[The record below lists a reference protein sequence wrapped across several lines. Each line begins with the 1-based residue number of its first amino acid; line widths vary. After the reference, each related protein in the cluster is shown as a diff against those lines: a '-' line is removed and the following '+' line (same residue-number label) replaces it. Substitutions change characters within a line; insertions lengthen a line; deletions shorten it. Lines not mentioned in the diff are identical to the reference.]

1 MKKYLC
7 LIWMGLMSLGVATAQ
22 NVGGN
27 TMTLTLE
34 EAIELALSDN
44 PTVKVANLEI
54 ERYDYVRKQTL
65 SSLYPQVDA
74 SMQYSLAL
82 RRQEMAKGL
91 SFGGKNTFNSAASV
105 SLPLYA
111 PAVYKQLQL
120 NRAQMESAVESARA
134 TRIDMIASVRA
145 AYYNVLLAKQSLAV
159 LQEAVLT
166 TERVVANTKSLYD
179 NGLASEYDYL
189 TAQVQLSNLRPQV
202 LQTESAISIT
212 KLQLKMYLSL
222 PEEVDVEVVGTLD
235 SFRDKVLLSGDYSR
249 DLSDNT
255 TLRSLDIQAD
265 MLKTQEKLI
274 KASRMPVVAAFG
286 QVSYIVQ
293 EYVNISGFSAI
304 VGGGGGYGD
313 MGNNGNGGGEEM
325 PETMAFTRAQA
336 GATQSTASQ
345 SKYWSQVPVSVGAQV
360 SIPLFAGFKT
370 VNQLREVRNQISQLN
385 IQRQYAEAGIR
396 LQVEQAINTLLTARE
411 TMLSNERTVEQA
423 QKAYDI
429 SLTRYNAGAGTI
441 LELNSSQLSL
451 TQAQLSYSQ
460 SIYDYLSAYA
470 SYEKTLGTE
479 NM

>member
-1 MKKYLC
+1 M
-7 LIWMGLMSLGVATAQ
+7 AQ

-27 TMTLTLE
+27 TLTLTLDD
-34 EAIELALSDN
+34 AISLALSDN

-74 SMQYSLAL
+74 SLQYSLAL
-82 RRQEMAKGL
+82 RRQEMTEGF
-91 SFGGKNTFNSAASV
+91 SFGGKNTFNTAASV
-105 SLPLYA
+105 SLPLFV
-111 PAVYKQLQL
+111 PAVYEQLKL
-120 NRAQMESAVESARA
+120 NRTQMESAVESARA
-134 TRIDMIASVRA
+134 TRIDMIASVRS
-145 AYYNVLLAKQSLAV
+145 AYYNVLLAEQSLAV
-159 LQEAVLT
+159 LKEAVLT
-166 TERVVANTKSLYD
+166 TERVVANTKGLYD

-202 LQTESAISIT
+202 LQTESAIGIT

-222 PEEVDVEVVGTLD
+222 PAEVDVEVVGTLD
-235 SFRDKVLLSGDYSR
+235 DFRDKVLLSEDYTR
-249 DLSDNT
+249 DISENT
-255 TLRSLDIQAD
+255 TLRTLDIQAE
-265 MLKTQEKLI
+265 MLRHQERLL

-286 QVSYIVQ
+286 QVSYMGQ
-293 EYVNISGFSAI
+293 ERVDLSGLI
-304 VGGGGGYGD
+304 KMPTD
-313 MGNNGNGGGEEM
+313 GGGES
-325 PETMAFTRAQA
+325 MAQTRAA
-336 GATQSTASQ
+336 AAASQ
-345 SKYWSQVPVSVGAQV
+345 SKFWWQCPISVGAQI

-370 VNQLREVRNQISQLN
+370 VNQLREVNNQLSQLS
-385 IQRQYAEAGIR
+385 IQREYAEQGIR
-396 LQVEQAINTLLTARE
+396 LQVEQAINTLITARE

-470 SYEKTLGTE
+470 AYEKTLGSE
-479 NM
+479 EI